1 MIACICGNDSSLEF
15 ERRNFTFYRC
25 NSCSLLFVSPRF
37 NAESIYD
44 ESYFS
49 GGAHGFGFSDYE
61 IDKTASSKY
70 LQQLLNWLL
79 SEPVPKN
86 LKLLDVGAANGFF
99 VELCTRRGINAKG
112 IEISQDA
119 VEWAKRLGRQ
129 ISCSTL
135 EDFSS
140 EESFSVVTMLDV
152 LEHIHNPTEFL
163 AAASKNL
170 EDNGFLLINVPNEGS
185 LSAKLAGKNWHALLP
200 PEHWFYF
207 NKKSL
212 QLLLENS
219 GFEVIKMKSISKSFT
234 INYIYLT
241 VLNSPQ
247 VPNLIRL
254 ILKYLKPIF
263 SGVFGKVK
271 MFLPLYDNLSVVARK
286 SHTPLK

>member
-1 MIACICGNDSSLEF
+1 MVRCLCGGQSSREF
-15 ERRNFTFYRC
+15 ERRNYSFYRC
-25 NSCSLLFVSPRF
+25 NDCSLLFVSPRF

-79 SEPVPKN
+79 LEPLPDGF
-86 LKLLDVGAANGFF
+86 KLLDVGAANGFF
-99 VELCTRRGINAKG
+99 VELCTYRGINAKG
-112 IEISQDA
+112 IEISKDA
-119 VEWAKRLGRQ
+119 VEWARRLGRHVTR
-129 ISCSTL
+129 STL

-140 EESFSVVTMLDV
+140 ADKFSVITMLDV
-152 LEHIHNPTEFL
+152 LEHTHNPTEFL
-163 AAASKNL
+163 AAAFMNL

-185 LSAKLAGKNWHALLP
+185 FSAKLAGKNWHALLP

-212 QLLLENS
+212 RLLLENS

-234 INYIYLT
+234 LRYIFLT

-247 VPNLIRL
+247 VPNK
-254 ILKYLKPIF
+254 LKHVINFFKP
-263 SGVFGKVK
+263 VFIGFVGNVK
-271 MFLPLYDNLSVVARK
+271 IFLPLYDNLSAVARK
-286 SHTPLK
+286 L

>member
-1 MIACICGNDSSLEF
+1 MIACICGKESSLEF

-49 GGAHGFGFSDYE
+49 GGAHGFGFSNYE

-99 VELCTRRGINAKG
+99 VELCTKNRINAKG

-119 VEWAKRLGRQ
+119 VNWAKRLGRNVTN
-129 ISCSTL
+129 STL
-135 EDFSS
+135 ENFAPDEKF
-140 EESFSVVTMLDV
+140 TAITLLDV
-152 LEHIHNPTEFL
+152 LEHIHNPVQFL
-163 AAASKNL
+163 AAASTKL
-170 EDNGFLLINVPNEGS
+170 EDKGYLLINVPNAGS

-212 QLLLENS
+212 KLLLEES

-234 INYIYLT
+234 LSYIFLT
-241 VLNSPQ
+241 ILNSPQ
-247 VPNLIRL
+247 VPSK
-254 ILKYLKPIF
+254 LKFVISFFKP
-263 SGVFGKVK
+263 VFTGFAGNVKV
-271 MFLPLYDNLSVVARK
+271 FLPLYDNLSAVARK
-286 SHTPLK
+286 L